1 VARRGLDQ
9 AQVVDAAIAIA
20 DAEGLEA
27 VTLARVAAALGV
39 RSPSLYNHVDGRD
52 GLIRGVAIRSTRE
65 LATALRRAATGR
77 SGADAIAAVAQA
89 HRGYARTHPGRYAA
103 TVAAPARGDAEHEE
117 AAADAVDVLTS
128 VLGGSGLDGDEVI
141 HAVRALRSAI
151 HGFAAL
157 EASGGFGL
165 AVDPDDS
172 FRRLVDGVA
181 AGIAGG
187 GR

>member
-1 VARRGLDQ
+1 VARRGLDR
-9 AQVVDAAIAIA
+9 AQVVGAAIAIA
-20 DAEGLEA
+20 DEEGLEA

-52 GLIRGVAIRSTRE
+52 GLLRAIAARSTRE

-77 SGADAIAAVAQA
+77 AGIDAVAAFAQA
-89 HRGYARTHPGRYAA
+89 QRDYARAHPGRYAA
-103 TVAAPARGDAEHEE
+103 TVAAPARGDTEHEK

-128 VLGGSGLDGDEVI
+128 VLGGSGLEGDDVI
-141 HAVRALRSAI
+141 HAARALRSAV

-165 AVDPDDS
+165 AVDTDVS
-172 FRRLVDGVA
+172 FRRMVEAVA
-181 AGIAGG
+181 AGLAVQ
-187 GR
+187 

>member
-1 VARRGLDQ
+1 VRRGLDR

-20 DAEGLEA
+20 DEEGLEA

-52 GLIRGVAIRSTRE
+52 GLIRAIAARSTRE

-77 SGADAIAAVAQA
+77 AGGDAIAAVAQA
-89 HRGYARTHPGRYAA
+89 QRDFARAHPGRYAA
-103 TVAAPARGDAEHEE
+103 TVAAPAPGHAEHEE

-128 VLGGSGLDGDEVI
+128 VLGGTGLEGDDVI
-141 HAVRALRSAI
+141 HAVRALRSAV

-165 AVDPDDS
+165 AVDTDES
-172 FRRLVDGVA
+172 FRRLVEVVA
-181 AGIAGG
+181 TGLAAQ
-187 GR
+187 

>member
-9 AQVVDAAIAIA
+9 AQVVDVAVAIA

-52 GLIRGVAIRSTRE
+52 GLLRGVATRATRE

-77 SGADAIAAVAQA
+77 SGPDAIAAVAQA
-89 HRGYARTHPGRYAA
+89 QRDYARAYPGRYAA
-103 TVAAPARGDAEHEE
+103 TAAAPARGDTAHEE
-117 AAADAVDVLTS
+117 AAADAVDVLES
-128 VLGGSGLDGDEVI
+128 VLGGSGLEGDDVI
-141 HAVRALRSAI
+141 HAVRALRSAV

-165 AVDPDDS
+165 AVDPDVS
-172 FRRLVDGVA
+172 FRRLVDALA
-181 AGIAGG
+181 AGLAGG
-187 GR
+187 R